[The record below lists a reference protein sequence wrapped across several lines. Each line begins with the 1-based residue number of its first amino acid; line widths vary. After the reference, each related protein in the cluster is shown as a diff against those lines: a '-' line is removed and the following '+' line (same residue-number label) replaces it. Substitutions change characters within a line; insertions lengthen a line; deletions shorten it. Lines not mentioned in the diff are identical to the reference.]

1 VFAPI
6 ASSIVLTLAV
16 FRLLTIRARV
26 ELASGRA
33 ADLIRGVHLYILS
46 YQLAVVKT
54 PLRLSRD
61 GPPTRESPSS
71 TAATPDDGDGSLLQP
86 DPPKGVAHDPRT
98 SAVRASRT
106 PPPYACAL
114 CFQPVASN
122 PTLVQM
128 FDEHLAAATHIV
140 HCALGALAETASCAP
155 PHSRRTHAARI
166 VARCPDINAQ
176 TTETDSPNMQAAD
189 PPQPHGG
196 QLAVVGPGMLARTPS
211 LPQPGPQRAPLDV
224 FII

>member
-1 VFAPI
+1 MQEREKAWN
-6 ASSIVLTLAV
+6 SYTLA
-16 FRLLTIRARV
+16 
-26 ELASGRA
+26 
-33 ADLIRGVHLYILS
+33 LYYLVPTS
-46 YQLAVVKT
+46 PLF
-54 PLRLSRD
+54 PLRRAWAV
-61 GPPTRESPSS
+61 GRVPPPFRVFVRRPP
-71 TAATPDDGDGSLLQP
+71 AATPDDGDGSLLQP

-128 FDEHLAAATHIV
+128 FDEHSAAATHIV
-140 HCALGALAETASCAP
+140 HCALGALTDKHLRNCMHPSPHPASCAP

-176 TTETDSPNMQAAD
+176 TTETDSPKMQAAD

>member
-1 VFAPI
+1 MRLCDANAHTIWPSLFSPPFLGFARR
-6 ASSIVLTLAV
+6 ATARH
-16 FRLLTIRARV
+16 RLKSAGHR
-26 ELASGRA
+26 
-33 ADLIRGVHLYILS
+33 H
-46 YQLAVVKT
+46 
-54 PLRLSRD
+54 RLFM
-61 GPPTRESPSS
+61 SPK
-71 TAATPDDGDGSLLQP
+71 TAAPYDGDGSLLQP
-86 DPPKGVAHDPRT
+86 DPPKGVAHD
-98 SAVRASRT
+98 SRPHRCAPHALAHLT
-106 PPPYACAL
+106 HAPYAFNQLPLARRSYKCL
-114 CFQPVASN
+114 MN
-122 PTLVQM
+122 TI
-128 FDEHLAAATHIV
+128 AAATHIV
-140 HCALGALAETASCAP
+140 HCAPGALAEKHLRNCMHPSPYPASCAP